1 MTIDIAEADFDTVV
15 LRSEQPVMVD
25 FGASWCGPCLAMAP
39 LLEVASHEL
48 AGRMK
53 IVKVDRDAFV
63 AAARPAI
70 TELSKA
76 WAPGVLDA
84 VSKYLK

>member
-1 MTIDIAEADFDTVV
+1 
-15 LRSEQPVMVD
+15 
-25 FGASWCGPCLAMAP
+25 
-39 LLEVASHEL
+39 
-48 AGRMK
+48 MK
-53 IVKVDRDAFV
+53 AVKVDRDAFV

>member
-1 MTIDIAEADFDTVV
+1 
-15 LRSEQPVMVD
+15 
-25 FGASWCGPCLAMAP
+25 
-39 LLEVASHEL
+39 
-48 AGRMK
+48 MK
-53 IVKVDRDAFV
+53 AVTVDREAFV

-70 TELSKA
+70 TELSKE